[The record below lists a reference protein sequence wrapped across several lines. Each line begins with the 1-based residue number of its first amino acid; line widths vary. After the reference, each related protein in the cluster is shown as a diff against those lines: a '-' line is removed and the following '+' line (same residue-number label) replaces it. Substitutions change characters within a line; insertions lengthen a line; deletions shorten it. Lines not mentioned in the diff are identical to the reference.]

1 MGGGGVV
8 RRILSPRDA
17 PTRVVTQGFTLIETM
32 VALAVAIS
40 VLLANFYMYSTSQ
53 KDFALA
59 KTITEATNLAT
70 NRIADFRA
78 MTITQINAAAPTNTG
93 GALFVRQGGDEVIVD
108 SVRFTRTWVVSAIDL
123 QQATPPV
130 ADLVGDL
137 VKITI
142 DVAWIAQGKDHHV
155 RMATVTTGRAQ

>member
-8 RRILSPRDA
+8 RRILSSRTSL
-17 PTRVVTQGFTLIETM
+17 TRAAERGFTLIETM
-32 VALAVAIS
+32 IAMSVAIT
-40 VLLANFYMYSTSQ
+40 VLLANIYLFNTSQ

-78 MTITQINAAAPTNTG
+78 MTIAQINAASPTNTG
-93 GALFVRQGGDEVIVD
+93 GPLYVRQGSDEVTVD
-108 SVRFTRTWVVSAIDL
+108 GVRFTRTWIVSAIDL
-123 QQATPPV
+123 QHTTPPV

-142 DVAWIAQGKDHHV
+142 DVAWMSAGKDHHV
-155 RMATVTTGRAQ
+155 KMATFTVGRAQ